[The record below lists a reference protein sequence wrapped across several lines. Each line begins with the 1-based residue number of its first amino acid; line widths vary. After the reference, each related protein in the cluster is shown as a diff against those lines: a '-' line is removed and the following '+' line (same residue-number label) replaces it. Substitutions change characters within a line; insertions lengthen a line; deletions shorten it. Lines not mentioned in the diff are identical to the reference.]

1 MSPSNEAVA
10 LQARPLN
17 TAPALSV
24 RDVAKTFPNG
34 LTALTSVSFEVV
46 PGGFVSLL
54 GPSGCG
60 KSTLLKMMAGLIA
73 PSEGKIEL
81 HGRSVAAPP
90 PGLIY
95 VFQQYSKSLLPWKTV
110 LGNLM
115 FGARSPRARQAAGAP
130 VTESDCMAYVELVG
144 LKGHEDRKSVV

>member
-1 MSPSNEAVA
+1 MSSSSEAVA
-10 LQARPLN
+10 RQRRAAAQPPN

-24 RDVAKTFPNG
+24 REVGKTFPTG
-34 LTALTSVSFEVV
+34 LTALTGVSLEVAT
-46 PGGFVSLL
+46 GGFASLL

-60 KSTLLKMMAGLIA
+60 KSTLLKMMAGLIP

-81 HGRSVAAPP
+81 HGRPVAAPP
-90 PGLIY
+90 PSLIY

-115 FGARSPRARQAAGAP
+115 FGAQSPRARQASDAP
-130 VTESDCMAYVELVG
+130 VTEADCMAHV
-144 LKGHEDRKSVV
+144 